1 MDRERGILRF
11 SEGIAPKIVSLLL
24 ALILWIT
31 ILGLK
36 KEELEKD
43 VKLQPLLPPGMMI
56 TNKIP
61 DHIKFRLSGPR
72 IWLKEAERR
81 ITPIQPDL
89 RNTSETTI
97 GFAVSE
103 DLLVE
108 KRLPKGVKVVYFSPP
123 NILIRLEEVIERYVP
138 VRASLEGSPF
148 SGFEVG
154 NVRVNPSKVAV
165 SGPKSLVNSLE
176 AVGTDAVD
184 VQDLKGAKEV
194 EIPVSIDAQSGL
206 RLSREQVV
214 KVRVSTRPV
223 STEGN

>member
-11 SEGIAPKIVSLLL
+11 SESIAPKIVSLLL

-138 VRASLEGSPF
+138 VRASLE
-148 SGFEVG
+148 VG
-154 NVRVNPSKVAV
+154 KVRVNPSKVAV